1 MLQVHPTH
9 PPTYTFTVTR
19 LQKYSSFAINMFTTL
34 HLANVSLIPAA
45 TGSVDASETYLLM
58 TREIYQTAVTEP
70 LLVILPFVAHV
81 GSGVA
86 LRLLRRRQNVKRY
99 GAIPGDRSRF
109 SPWPGISYISAAGY
123 ALTVFYG
130 VHVYVN
136 RLLPLAVEG
145 DRSNIGLAY
154 VAHGFARHPLVA
166 RVAYVGLI
174 ATAAGHMIWG
184 NAKWLGLAPSTRGWL
199 QPRKGITGEEAVLV
213 DRKTRRQRRRR
224 WLAVHGAA
232 VGFAALWAV
241 GGLGVVARAGASG
254 GLGVLWWDGVSGGW
268 VWSLYDDVLARNG
281 LYA

>member
-1 MLQVHPTH
+1 
-9 PPTYTFTVTR
+9 
-19 LQKYSSFAINMFTTL
+19 MFTTL

-58 TREIYQTAVTEP
+58 TREIYQTALTEP

-81 GSGVA
+81 GSGIA

-99 GAIPGDRSRF
+99 DAIPGDRSRF

-123 ALTVFYG
+123 ALAVFYG
-130 VHVYVN
+130 LHVYVN

-145 DRSNIGLAY
+145 DSSNIGLAY

-174 ATAAGHMIWG
+174 ATAAGHMMWG
-184 NAKWLGLAPSTRGWL
+184 NAKWLGFAPSTRGWL
-199 QPRKGITGEEAVLV
+199 QPRKGIMGEEDVLV
-213 DRKTRRQRRRR
+213 DKKTRRQRRRT
-224 WLAVHGAA
+224 WLAVNGAA
-232 VGFAALWAV
+232 VGFAALWAL

-254 GLGVLWWDGVSGGW
+254 GW
-268 VWSLYDDVLARNG
+268 VGRLYDDVLARSG
-281 LYA
+281 LYG